1 MVYSSPMRRDTI
13 VLVPTYNE
21 RPNVGPLS
29 DALLQALPGLEIL
42 FIDDGSPDGTGEACD
57 ALAARQPRIHVM
69 HRPSKQGLGRAYV
82 AGFQWALERG
92 YEYIFEMDADL
103 SHDPVDVPRLRASA
117 EHVDLALGSRFAGG
131 IRIINWPLSRLIL
144 SQVAGAYVRGITGM
158 PFHDPTGGFR
168 CYRRAVIASLQLD
181 RIASSGYAFQI
192 ETLHHAWM
200 QGFRVEEVPIIFFE
214 RQEGRSKMSRAILWE
229 AVFMV
234 WRLWAGVGFRRRPR
248 RPAPE
253 PAPR

>member
-1 MVYSSPMRRDTI
+1 MNKDTI

-29 DALLQALPGLEIL
+29 DALLQALPGLDIL
-42 FIDDGSPDGTGEACD
+42 FIDDSSPDGTGGACD
-57 ALAARQPRIHVM
+57 ALAARKPRIHVL
-69 HRPSKQGLGRAYV
+69 HRPVKQGLGRAYV
-82 AGFQWALERG
+82 AGFRWALERG

-103 SHDPVDVPRLRASA
+103 SHDPVDVPRLRSTA
-117 EHVDLALGSRFAGG
+117 ERADLALGSRFAGG
-131 IRIINWPLSRLIL
+131 IRIINWPLGRLIL
-144 SQVAGAYVRGITGM
+144 SQVAGAYVRAVTGM

-168 CYRRAVIASLQLD
+168 CYRRAVIESMNLD

-200 QGFRVEEVPIIFFE
+200 RGFRVEEVPIIFFE
-214 RQEGRSKMSRAILWE
+214 RQEGHSKMSRAIIRE

-248 RPAPE
+248 GGVRE